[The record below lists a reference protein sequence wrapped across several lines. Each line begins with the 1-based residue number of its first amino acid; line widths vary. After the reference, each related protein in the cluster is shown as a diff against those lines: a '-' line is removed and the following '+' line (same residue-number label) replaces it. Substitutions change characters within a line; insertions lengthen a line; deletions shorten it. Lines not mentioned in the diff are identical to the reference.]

1 MTNYKVVE
9 LSVQKVRE
17 LAQKGFSEISIATLV
32 TNDMDVTNVASYVS
46 GLFWNLLVN
55 NNILVWSQYI

>member
-46 GLFWNLLVN
+46 GLFWDLLVN

>member
-9 LSVQKVRE
+9 LIVQKVRE

-46 GLFWNLLVN
+46 GLFWDLLVN

>member
-46 GLFWNLLVN
+46 GLFRDMLVN
-55 NNILVWSQYI
+55 NDILV

>member
-17 LAQKGFSEISIATLV
+17 LGQKGFSEISIATLV

-46 GLFWNLLVN
+46 GLF
-55 NNILVWSQYI
+55 